1 MSLMDDF
8 LMEMFRAAGLSPN
21 AAKIADMLCD
31 ATLETLY
38 MTLVSTLFAYLLG
51 IPLGIALTVTD
62 RQGLHPNAPV
72 YRVLDVACNLLRSV
86 PFIILLVV
94 IIPFTRMLVGKAYGS
109 TATIVP
115 LVISAAPFIGRMV
128 ESSLK
133 EVDKGVVE
141 AAESMGAS
149 MWQIIFKVLLPEA
162 RTSLLIGVTIA
173 IGTILGYSAMAGA
186 VGGGGLGDLAI
197 RYGYHRYDTTIML
210 ITLVLLVLIAQLF
223 QMLGMHLATSLDRR
237 KH

>member
-1 MSLMDDF
+1 MDDF
-8 LMEMFRAAGLSPN
+8 LTSALGALGASSQTTQLVVMLS
-21 AAKIADMLCD
+21 D

-38 MTLVSTLFAYLLG
+38 MTLVSTLFAYFLG

-62 RQGLHPNAPV
+62 RQGLRPCQPV
-72 YRVLDVACNLLRSV
+72 YRSLDVVCNLLRSV

-94 IIPFTRMLVGKAYGS
+94 IIPFTRMLVGKSYGS

-115 LVISAAPFIGRMV
+115 LVISAAPFVGRMV

-133 EVDKGVVE
+133 EVDRGVVE

-149 MWQIIFKVLLPEA
+149 LWQIIAKVLLPEA
-162 RTSLLIGVTIA
+162 RTSLIVGVTIA
-173 IGTILGYSAMAGA
+173 VGTILGYSAMAGA

-197 RYGYHRYDTTIML
+197 RYGYHRYNTTIMM
-210 ITLVLLVLIAQLF
+210 ITLVLLVAVAQIF
-223 QMLGMHLATSLDRR
+223 QTLGMRLAVRLDRR

>member
-1 MSLMDDF
+1 MNDGFQQFLLALHVDDRFARLGQSLLD
-8 LMEMFRAAGLSPN
+8 S
-21 AAKIADMLCD
+21 
-31 ATLETLY
+31 TLETLY

-62 RQGLHPNAPV
+62 KQGLRPCAPF
-72 YRVLDVACNLLRSV
+72 YRILDVACNLLRSV

-94 IIPFTRMLVGKAYGS
+94 IIPFTRFLVGRSYGS

-115 LVISAAPFIGRMV
+115 LVLSAAPFVGRMV

-133 EVDKGVVE
+133 EVDHGVVE

-149 MWQIIFKVLLPEA
+149 LWQIIFKVLLPEA

-173 IGTILGYSAMAGA
+173 VGTILGYSAMAGA

-197 RYGYHRYDTTIML
+197 QYGYHRYDTLIMM
-210 ITLVLLVLIAQLF
+210 ITLVLLVLIAQLL
-223 QMLGMHLATSLDRR
+223 QTAGMKMALSLDRR

>member
-1 MSLMDDF
+1 MNDGFYQLLLTLNVGD
-8 LMEMFRAAGLSPN
+8 RAARLAQLLLDG
-21 AAKIADMLCD
+21 
-31 ATLETLY
+31 TLETLY
-38 MTLVSTLFAYLLG
+38 MTLVSTLFAYVLG

-62 RQGLHPNAPV
+62 KQGLRPSPFV
-72 YRVLDVACNLLRSV
+72 YRGLDVTCNLLRSV

-94 IIPFTRMLVGKAYGS
+94 IIPFTRFLVGKSYGS

-115 LVISAAPFIGRMV
+115 LVLSAAPFVGRMV

-133 EVDKGVVE
+133 EVDRGVVE

-149 MWQIIFKVLLPEA
+149 LWQIIFKVLLPEA
-162 RTSLLIGVTIA
+162 RTSLIIGITIA
-173 IGTILGYSAMAGA
+173 VGTILGYSAMAGA

-197 RYGYHRYDTTIML
+197 QYGYHRYDTLIMMV
-210 ITLVLLVLIAQLF
+210 TLVLLVLIAQLL
-223 QMLGMHLATSLDRR
+223 QTTGMKMALSLDRR

>member
-1 MSLMDDF
+1 MNDF
-8 LMEMFRAAGLSPN
+8 LTSTLGALGASSKTTQLVVMLS
-21 AAKIADMLCD
+21 D

-62 RQGLHPNAPV
+62 RQGLRPCQPV
-72 YRVLDVACNLLRSV
+72 YRSLDVVCNLLRSV

-94 IIPFTRMLVGKAYGS
+94 IIPFTRMLVGKSYGS

-115 LVISAAPFIGRMV
+115 LVISAAPFVGRMV

-133 EVDKGVVE
+133 EVDRGVVE

-149 MWQIIFKVLLPEA
+149 LWQIIAKVLLPEA
-162 RTSLLIGVTIA
+162 RTSLIVGVTIA
-173 IGTILGYSAMAGA
+173 VGTILGYSAMAGA

-197 RYGYHRYDTTIML
+197 RYGYHRYNTTIMM
-210 ITLVLLVLIAQLF
+210 ITLVLLVAVAQIF
-223 QMLGMHLATSLDRR
+223 QTLGMRLATRLDRR

>member
-1 MSLMDDF
+1 MDEAIAQFLLSLGVGSGAAK
-8 LMEMFRAAGLSPN
+8 LSGLLAAG
-21 AAKIADMLCD
+21 
-31 ATLETLY
+31 TVETLY
-38 MTLVSTLFAYLLG
+38 MTLVSTVFAYVLG

-62 RQGLHPNAPV
+62 KQGLCPNAPC
-72 YRVLDVACNLLRSV
+72 YRVLDIACNLLRSV

-94 IIPFTRMLVGKAYGS
+94 IIPFTRLIVGRSYGS

-115 LVISAAPFIGRMV
+115 LVLSAAPFVGRMV

-133 EVDKGVVE
+133 EVDCGVVE

-149 MWQIIFKVLLPEA
+149 ISQIIWKVLLPEA

-173 IGTILGYSAMAGA
+173 VGTILGYSAMAGA

-197 RYGYHRYDTTIML
+197 RYGYHRYETFMMMA
-210 ITLVLLVLIAQLF
+210 TLVLLVLIAQLL
-223 QMLGMHLATSLDRR
+223 QTAGMRLAFNFDRR
-237 KH
+237 RR